1 MISIKLTDAQV
12 VLLNWDTRRPNKTG
26 KGWREYWL
34 TREEIGE
41 VRDVAETLSS
51 GSDCV
56 SSAKALLRKV
66 EKIAEVNA

>member
-1 MISIKLTDAQV
+1 MISIKLTDSQV
-12 VLLNWDTRRPNKTG
+12 VMLNWDHRRPNKTG

-34 TREEIGE
+34 TQEDFAE
-41 VRDVAETLSS
+41 VRDIAETLAS

-66 EKIAEVNA
+66 EKIAEVQQ